1 MTYQIYQHVPGEK
14 VWLNLPHNKLCL
26 GCLSLSAFMFSG
38 RVLRWIIVPFSAL
51 GILLAIYFRELFL
64 HSPPSSLQAISLEN
78 VIWPP
83 VEVAKPAPNIFLPAE
98 DLIQDI
104 GKPGDYIAPFRSHLF
119 RDDGI
124 VEVNPDGRHPI
135 FELID
140 RAEARWQAKLNRA
153 SRSLEE
159 AVREYKRRYRREP
172 PKGFD
177 AWCVLSQ
184 NTFLGYVR
192 F

>member
-1 MTYQIYQHVPGEK
+1 
-14 VWLNLPHNKLCL
+14 
-26 GCLSLSAFMFSG
+26 MFSG
-38 RVLRWIIVPFSAL
+38 RVFRWIIVPFSAL

-64 HSPPSSLQAISLEN
+64 HSPPSSLQTISLET

-83 VEVAKPAPNIFLPAE
+83 VEVAKSAPNVFLPA
-98 DLIQDI
+98 DDQIQNI
-104 GKPGDYIAPFRSHLF
+104 GKPEDYIAPFRSHHF

-172 PKGFD
+172 PKGFG
-177 AWCVLSQ
+177 AWCVPSQ
-184 NTFLGYVR
+184 NMFSGYLE